1 MTELKILIPE
11 ATTNYILNPAIRYD
25 TDGHSAFNSSI
36 SRSLDYARFGIAS
49 LKVVTNG
56 SQLHEGCYYRVS
68 DLLGI
73 STPLTVSA
81 YVIGEGN
88 VRIRLI
94 EYPNGYEWFSRRV
107 TLLPNKWTRIEVTGK
122 TLGNNDVRLYVETDE
137 SQPKARTFYVD
148 GFQMEPKAY
157 STTYCDGDQAGCQWN
172 VVEQNSIST
181 RSGKTRK
188 GGKWFKLVGKER
200 EYDDLYMTTI
210 SGLGMPPITIN
221 SQKFATLPGASFQSN
236 KVESR
241 SIIFTFHA
249 KNKSNLD
256 GCQASLQKLHQLRQL
271 LLDIVKPDLTAGG
284 EPFIMEY
291 QSGEYAIRF
300 SATYEGGL
308 EGEWDIRN
316 QWSNSFPLRVLSV
329 SPMLYEDDQ
338 QVSQLGIRNDNTINY
353 ILQRT
358 NGTWSGMNYGFNSN
372 VLDLKVGLRGEII
385 AVGEFTVANNS
396 INAISPFIPANR
408 IAYWDGKKWN
418 VYDNI
423 GANGKIWA
431 LDVAPNGYIYVTG
444 DFTAIGGVFANR
456 AAYWDGVNWN
466 ALGSGING
474 TGYTVRVSP
483 DGYVYFGG
491 NFTSAGGSNA
501 YYIAKWDG
509 NGWKSMGA
517 TKGVNSYVYSIE
529 VNADG
534 SQVYFGGAFNNEYG
548 NASAYLL
555 EKVGFYDPST
565 NNFSDLGKGFNG
577 VVNKL
582 LITKNGTLLAVG
594 YFTATSDE
602 EIVFLRT
609 AYWNGSAWFAYG
621 VGSDDFIKDVDSD
634 AFGNILLG
642 GAFQTI
648 GSDDTRYLALW
659 NGSNFV
665 SLDVEIDDPCY
676 AVLYGRNGYIYAA
689 PQGTNARWAKQTIIN
704 NRGSA
709 ETSPVIYMKG
719 PLTLRW
725 IENQT
730 SQRRI
735 YADLTVQ
742 ENEEVFIDFAKSTI
756 RSNIRGNLL
765 WAISQGSDFRAFTLL
780 PGDNVI
786 SIMAL
791 DDVNAIMQISYTPT
805 HWSVDMTGK
814 KLIV

>member
-1 MTELKILIPE
+1 MTELKIIVPE
-11 ATTNYILNPAIRYD
+11 TTTNYILNPAIRYD
-25 TDGHSAFNSSI
+25 VVGHYGFGSSI
-36 SRSLDYARFGIAS
+36 SRSLDFARFGIAS
-49 LKVVTNG
+49 LKVITNG
-56 SQLHEGCYYRVS
+56 SALHEGCYYRVS
-68 DLLGI
+68 SLQGV

-94 EYPNGYEWFSRRV
+94 EYPNGSEWFSKRV

-137 SQPKARTFYVD
+137 HQPKARVFYVD
-148 GFQMEPKAY
+148 GFQMEPKPY
-157 STTYCDGDQAGCQWN
+157 STTYCDGDQPGCQWN
-172 VVEQNSIST
+172 VIEQNSIST
-181 RSGKTRK
+181 RTAKTRK
-188 GGKWFKLVGKER
+188 GGKWLKLIGDER

-210 SGLGMPPITIN
+210 NGLGMPPITVN
-221 SQKFATLPGASFQSN
+221 SQKYASLPGASFQGN

-241 SIIFTFHA
+241 TIIFTFHA
-249 KNKSNLD
+249 KNKSTLL
-256 GCQASLQKLHQLRQL
+256 GCQASLRKLHQLRQT

-284 EPFIMEY
+284 EPFVMEY

-300 SATYEGGL
+300 SAFYEGGL

-316 QWSNSFPLRVLSV
+316 QWFNSFPLRVLSV

-358 NGTWSGMNYGFNSN
+358 GGTWFGMNYGFNGN

-396 INAISPFIPANR
+396 ATAISPTIPAER
-408 IAYWDGKKWN
+408 IAYWDGQKWN
-418 VYDNI
+418 AYDDI
-423 GANGKIWA
+423 GANGRIWS

-444 DFTAIGGVFANR
+444 DFTSIGGVSANR
-456 AAYWDGVNWN
+456 AAYWDGSSWN
-466 ALGSGING
+466 SMSTGLNG

-483 DGYVYFGG
+483 DGYLYFGG
-491 NFTSAGGSNA
+491 NFTSAGGLAA
-501 YYIAKWDG
+501 YYIARW
-509 NGWKSMGA
+509 NGGGWEQMGA
-517 TKGVNSYVYSIE
+517 THGVNSYVYTIE

-548 NASAYLL
+548 NASGYML
-555 EKVGFYDPST
+555 EKVGVYDPST
-565 NNFSDLGKGFNG
+565 NNFGDLGVGFNE

-582 LITKNGTLLAVG
+582 HFTQSGVLFAGG
-594 YFTATSDE
+594 HFTATSDE
-602 EIVFLRT
+602 EVVFLRT

-621 VGSDDFIKDVDSD
+621 VGGDDFIKDIDSD
-634 AFGNILLG
+634 TLGNLILG
-642 GAFQTI
+642 GAFEVI
-648 GSDDTRYLALW
+648 GSDSTRYLALW

-665 SLDVEIDDPCY
+665 SLDVEIDNYCY
-676 AVLYGRNGYIYAA
+676 AVLYGRNGDIYIA
-689 PQGTNARWAKQTIIN
+689 PQGTTARWAKQTLVN

-709 ETSPVIYMKG
+709 EASPVIYMKG
-719 PLTLRW
+719 QLTLRW

-730 SQRRI
+730 AQKRI
-735 YADLTVQ
+735 YVDLTVQ
-742 ENEEVFIDFAKSTI
+742 EDEEVFIDFAKGTI

-780 PGDNVI
+780 PGDNTI
-786 SIMAL
+786 SVMAL
-791 DDVNAIMQISYTPT
+791 DDVNGIMQISYTPT
-805 HWSVDMTGK
+805 HWSADATGK
-814 KLIV
+814 RLIV